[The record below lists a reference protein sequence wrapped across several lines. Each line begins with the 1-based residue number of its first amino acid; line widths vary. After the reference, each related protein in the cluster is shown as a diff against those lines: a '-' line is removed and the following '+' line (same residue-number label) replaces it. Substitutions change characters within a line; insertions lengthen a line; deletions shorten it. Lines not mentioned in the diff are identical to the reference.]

1 MARLVF
7 GAAIDYARVRIF
19 SRCYLPFGLQPAN
32 CAMSP
37 NGSIYFHP
45 SCYLANY
52 AAADPPARHWFL
64 HEMVHVWQH
73 QLGYPVRLRGAIR
86 LGLQYTYKLEAD
98 ATLADFNMEAQGDVL
113 ADYFALKHLREPCVM
128 RQRRYAGDLPL
139 YEQVLAGFLANPS
152 SVANLPRGYGRWL
165 RLFGCA
171 GH

>member
-64 HEMVHVWQH
+64 HEMVHIWQH

-113 ADYFALKHLREPCVM
+113 ADYFALKHLREPGVM

-152 SVANLPRGYGRWL
+152 NVANLPRGYGRWL

>member
-45 SCYLANY
+45 SCHLANY
-52 AAADPPARHWFL
+52 AAADFPARHWFM
-64 HEMVHVWQH
+64 HEMAHVWQH

-113 ADYFALKHLREPCVM
+113 ADYFALKHLRQPGVM
-128 RQRRYAGDLPL
+128 RQRQYAGSLAL
-139 YEQVLAGFLANPS
+139 YESVLALFLAQPKDRR
-152 SVANLPRGYGRWL
+152 NLPSRIKLPFVNRK
-165 RLFGCA
+165 F
-171 GH
+171 